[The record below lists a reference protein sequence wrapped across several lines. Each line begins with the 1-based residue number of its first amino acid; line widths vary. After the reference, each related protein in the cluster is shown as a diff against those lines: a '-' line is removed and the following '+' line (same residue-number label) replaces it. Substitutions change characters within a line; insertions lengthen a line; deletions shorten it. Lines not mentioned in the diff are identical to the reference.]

1 MPAVPAALVL
11 WRDRSGRLSGLRVAT
26 LAVLVA
32 PLLWLVW
39 RAGSGDLGARPITEA
54 LRYCGDRAVETLIAA
69 IAVTPLRRLSGWSR
83 LVGVRRM
90 IGVASFLWAILHF
103 GLYALDQQGDVG
115 RIASEIAVRPYLTIG
130 FLALAGLAALA
141 VTSTDGMIR
150 RLGGPAWGRLH
161 GLVHPIAIL
170 ALVHLFLQVRLDP
183 AWAATVAGIATGGL
197 AARIAAR
204 RGEVG
209 PVGVLGAAACAWG
222 GAAASEVL
230 WFAIKTKR
238 PLEPVVLAD
247 FDWSFRIS
255 ASGWAAGLVLAVGL
269 AALARRAWQRRPIRR
284 ETISAS

>member
-1 MPAVPAALVL
+1 MPAVPATLAL

-26 LAVLVA
+26 LAVLLA
-32 PLLWLVW
+32 PLLWLGW
-39 RAGSGDLGARPITEA
+39 RAGTGDLGARPITEA

-69 IAVTPLRRLSGWSR
+69 IAVTPLRRLSGWSK

-90 IGVASFLWAILHF
+90 IGVASFLWAVLHF
-103 GLYALDQQGDVG
+103 GLYALDQRGDVG

-130 FLALAGLAALA
+130 FVALLGLVALA

-170 ALVHLFLQVRLDP
+170 ALVHLFLQIRLDP
-183 AWAATVAGIATGGL
+183 SWAAVVAGLAVGGL
-197 AARIAAR
+197 TIRVAGE

-209 PVGVLGAAACAWG
+209 PIGVAVAAVFAWG

-230 WFAIKTKR
+230 WFAVKTKR
-238 PLEPVVLAD
+238 PLEPVVLAN
-247 FDWSFRIS
+247 FDWSFRVS
-255 ASGWAAGLVLAVGL
+255 ASGWAAALVLVVGA
-269 AALARRAWQRRPIRR
+269 AALARRAWQRREIRR
-284 ETISAS
+284 AAIPSV